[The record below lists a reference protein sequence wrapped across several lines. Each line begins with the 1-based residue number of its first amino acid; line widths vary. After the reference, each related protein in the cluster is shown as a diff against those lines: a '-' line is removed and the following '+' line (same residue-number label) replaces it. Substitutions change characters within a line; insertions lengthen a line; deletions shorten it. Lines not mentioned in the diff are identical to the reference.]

1 MFEGM
6 KIKIFPDTDVK
17 AYVDLVK
24 SNGFAYKVTDKYIL
38 VGKQAHDE
46 EAMKDFA
53 RRLRRA
59 RRDHRYSRRQLA
71 DKIGVRE
78 ETVYNWE
85 IAYTTPS
92 DKNYKKLRLYLGD
105 F

>member
-1 MFEGM
+1 
-6 KIKIFPDTDVK
+6 
-17 AYVDLVK
+17 
-24 SNGFAYKVTDKYIL
+24 
-38 VGKQAHDE
+38 
-46 EAMKDFA
+46 MKDFA

-59 RRDHRYSRRQLA
+59 RRYHNYSRRQLA

-85 IAYTTPS
+85 IAFRTPS
-92 DKNYKKLRLYLGD
+92 DANYKKLRLYLGE